1 MSRATSDSGVALLDI
16 DHFKTYH
23 DTLGHVAGDEAIR
36 RVAKLLKESVRT
48 SDTVYRYVGEEF
60 LIVMPEMGG
69 KRIDLVAQR
78 IRQSVEQCAIPHP
91 EPSVGPVV
99 TISVGHTSVTR
110 HIIQRL
116 ASRHDVIEE
125 AGLALYRAKQ
135 SGRNAAFGS
144 APEA

>member
-1 MSRATSDSGVALLDI
+1 M
-16 DHFKTYH
+16 
-23 DTLGHVAGDEAIR
+23 
-36 RVAKLLKESVRT
+36 RT

-69 KRIDLVAQR
+69 ERIDLVAQR

-91 EPSVGPVV
+91 EPSVGPGV

-125 AGLALYRAKQ
+125 ADLALYRAKQ